1 MQLRAQIGPAVI
13 TIGGRLGRALL
24 IFLRMPRHLL
34 SLLSFKSQQIML
46 ASTGTKLI
54 AVFIAGIPMCLV
66 GGLVYSWTSGKTV
79 MDGMINAYGALY
91 KIPGPALAARFCRIC
106 PSSPACRPLALGH
119 PASWHKFTQQ
129 KASVD
134 TNYSPGRSAAK
145 KSGALVQA
153 CLSLERSTPAQRM

>member
-1 MQLRAQIGPAVI
+1 MQLRAQIGPAVV

-66 GGLVYSWTSGKTV
+66 GGLIYSWTSGKTV

-91 KIPGPALAARFCRIC
+91 KIPGPALAAPWCRIC
-106 PSSPACRPLALGH
+106 QISKIS
-119 PASWHKFTQQ
+119 
-129 KASVD
+129 
-134 TNYSPGRSAAK
+134 
-145 KSGALVQA
+145 
-153 CLSLERSTPAQRM
+153 